1 MDNLQNTSAEGTQ
14 TSTEGTQKSGK
25 IFTQE
30 DVNRI
35 VQERLAKEKNKASG
49 NEELDQRTAELD
61 KRAADLEAKENRLNT
76 LEILRSAGYPD
87 ELADVIR
94 CGNSEELKKSMEII
108 DNIIKERTPEDW
120 MQRDPVL
127 LVHPFIC
134 RKTMI
139 LPVSERLWG

>member
-94 CGNSEELKKSMEII
+94 CGNSEELKILSKRGPRKAGAK
-108 DNIIKERTPEDW
+108 NW

>member
-61 KRAADLEAKENRLNT
+61 KRAADLEAKENRLIHWRYC
-76 LEILRSAGYPD
+76 EARVILMNWRMLSDA
-87 ELADVIR
+87 AIR
-94 CGNSEELKKSMEII
+94 KN
-108 DNIIKERTPEDW
+108 
-120 MQRDPVL
+120 
-127 LVHPFIC
+127 
-134 RKTMI
+134 
-139 LPVSERLWG
+139 